1 MHQDSKYCNL
11 SNWTKEIHYNTNEKD
26 IAHIPYNRTILQNSF
41 IYFAFHPD
49 PPLSNCHDLTC
60 QAADSNAMQMQP
72 CNFVTKIKRYFLQ
85 TPYIL
90 LRQLVYLYN
99 IFLEMVYILFP
110 YWNVLPKAHFT
121 KEPSRQI
128 LGKQFLHR
136 SYPWTISRL
145 TPTFEQ
151 FADSLLPLNNFQ
163 THCMFIVVQLHPQ
176 HKQKSVYRV
185 QNFACQ
191 RLLWAFCFPHLKQCI
206 KIFRKM
212 CFEVWLKNWVTEV
225 GGGTWLGCDLQNGN
239 F

>member
-1 MHQDSKYCNL
+1 
-11 SNWTKEIHYNTNEKD
+11 
-26 IAHIPYNRTILQNSF
+26 
-41 IYFAFHPD
+41 
-49 PPLSNCHDLTC
+49 
-60 QAADSNAMQMQP
+60 
-72 CNFVTKIKRYFLQ
+72 
-85 TPYIL
+85 
-90 LRQLVYLYN
+90 
-99 IFLEMVYILFP
+99 MVYILFP

-121 KEPSRQI
+121 KEPTRQI

-191 RLLWAFCFPHLKQCI
+191 RLLWAFCFLHLKPCI
-206 KIFRKM
+206 EIFRKM
-212 CFEVWLKNWVTEV
+212 CFEVWLKDWVTEV
-225 GGGTWLGCDLQNGN
+225 GGGTWLGGDLQNGN
-239 F
+239 FQICPLSPHPSPFPSCCWWVKNRMVPNIIWQSQEQELPSLST